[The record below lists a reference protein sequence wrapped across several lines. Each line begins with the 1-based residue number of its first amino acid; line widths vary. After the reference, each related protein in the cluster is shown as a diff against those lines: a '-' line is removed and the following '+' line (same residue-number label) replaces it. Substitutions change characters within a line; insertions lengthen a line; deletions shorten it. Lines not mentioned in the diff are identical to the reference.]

1 MSDSRRST
9 SAGCL
14 VILLVFSFSAVTLV
28 ALAAGLFVGYGGFSI
43 EHGAGIGLLEVR
55 GELMDEQAILAD
67 LEYLAG
73 RSDVKALVVRI
84 DSPGGAIT
92 VVEEV
97 YNALKRLQEKGIP
110 VVASMGSVAASGGY
124 YLCLGCQRVFA
135 NNSSLTGSIGV
146 MMEVTTAKPLLDKLG
161 VEMDTISSGQFK
173 AAGSLGEPLTGPQ
186 REHMQS
192 LINAFHEQFAGLV
205 ATERKIDPE
214 QVKTFA
220 DGRVFT
226 GRQALDL
233 KLVDEIGDM
242 EMAVQFAAKQ
252 AGCEGEPRVIRA
264 RAKSRNIFSLF
275 EEIQGE
281 AMSRLKPMGLV
292 PKYIMR

>member
-1 MSDSRRST
+1 MSDSRRSSST
-9 SAGCL
+9 GCL
-14 VILLVFSFSAVTLV
+14 VLLLVLSFGTLAVV
-28 ALAAGLFVGYGGFSI
+28 ALAAGLFLGNGGLSI
-43 EHGAGIGLLEVR
+43 EHGAGVGLLEVR
-55 GELMDEQAILAD
+55 GELLDEQAILAD

-97 YNALKRLQEKGIP
+97 YNALKRLQDKGIP

-124 YLCLGCQRVFA
+124 YLCLGCQHVFA

-161 VEMDTISSGQFK
+161 VEMNTISSGQFK

-192 LINAFHEQFAGLV
+192 LINAFHDQFAGLV
-205 ATERKIDPE
+205 ASERKIDPE

-226 GRQALDL
+226 GRQALDM

-242 EMAVQFAAKQ
+242 DTAVRYAAGQ

-264 RAKSRNIFSLF
+264 RSKSKSLLSMF
-275 EEIQGE
+275 EEIQNE
-281 AMSRLKPMGLV
+281 AITRLKPMGLV